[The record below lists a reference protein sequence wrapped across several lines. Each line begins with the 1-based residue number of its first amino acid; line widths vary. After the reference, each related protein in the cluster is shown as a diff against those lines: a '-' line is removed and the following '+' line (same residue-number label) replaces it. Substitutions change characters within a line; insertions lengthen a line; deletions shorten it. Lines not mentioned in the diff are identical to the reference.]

1 MSNAVRGRRA
11 GYVGKFRDVDHAIMG
26 GVAVLVTFPFLKTPL
41 TFDLDHYLQPTQL
54 ALKGKVFC
62 LDQT

>member
-1 MSNAVRGRRA
+1 
-11 GYVGKFRDVDHAIMG
+11 MG

-54 ALKGKVFC
+54 ALKGKASGNV
-62 LDQT
+62 LPSAAKS